1 MTAVNTFK
9 ITLYALLLS
18 GIMLNSGHAEPT
30 SDHDQ
35 TILQRSTLTPQRMP
49 DGSIRIEQKH
59 LTLHIGTP
67 GVFIL
72 SENNRARFRMVKA
85 GKSIGRSVE
94 IISGLSGNEKILSG
108 PYDSLFDG
116 SPVRETNTR
125 MEKQL

>member
-1 MTAVNTFK
+1 MIAVKTFM
-9 ITLYALLLS
+9 ITLYTLLLS
-18 GIMLNSGHAEPT
+18 GIMLSSSHAEPT

-35 TILQRSTLTPQRMP
+35 TIVQRSTLIPQRMP

-59 LTLHIGTP
+59 LTLHIGTL

-85 GKSIGRSVE
+85 GKSLGQSVE
-94 IISGLSGNEKILSG
+94 IISGLSGNEKILNG

-116 SPVRETNTR
+116 SPVRETKPR
-125 MEKQL
+125 MEK